1 MSQACGVCSQPLQEI
16 DTAPTSLDPQNPKPG
31 ALVLYPLC
39 PPHTQ
44 RALGICSL
52 PAPTSEGSTHCLGTL
67 PPRGE
72 GLRIPA
78 SSTSHRWME
87 MQCFG
92 EFCGRGPRLP
102 WGRAA
107 RPGASICSGRRG
119 CQPPG
124 SPARPACSGP
134 DRTHCWSILAL
145 QACLWPPAGRQE
157 HRQAGSFDEELWT
170 LRNEMFL
177 QAGKPKFGARKPPG
191 RLCSVNWNIYI
202 SLPTTKKN

>member
-1 MSQACGVCSQPLQEI
+1 M
-16 DTAPTSLDPQNPKPG
+16 T
-31 ALVLYPLC
+31 
-39 PPHTQ
+39 
-44 RALGICSL
+44 
-52 PAPTSEGSTHCLGTL
+52 
-67 PPRGE
+67 
-72 GLRIPA
+72 LRIPSLVPSSSIPCAPAPPPTHSVSWA
-78 SSTSHRWME
+78 SAPSQPPPQKAAPTVSGHSPQEGRAFGSLPVPFPTRWME